1 MSFLSP
7 LKMKKITL
15 PYEFIFVFT
24 WYLIEAIL
32 LEEACKSERFGKN
45 IKSGMTTE
53 GSWLLKKGSDLL
65 HNMILKGRRG
75 RPWSPEL

>member
-1 MSFLSP
+1 MLLIKVLFIKEHLMSFLSP

-15 PYEFIFVFT
+15 PCEFIFVFT

-32 LEEACKSERFGKN
+32 LEESCKSERFGKN

-53 GSWLLKKGSDLL
+53 GS
-65 HNMILKGRRG
+65 
-75 RPWSPEL
+75 